1 MTLTLAHWMY
11 ALVTLVVIGTM
22 LLRRGVVL
30 PTLVGT
36 LLVAWIYKGSFIG
49 GLQAIF
55 NANLVA
61 AKELF
66 SIFLIIT
73 FMVALLHSLKDLGSD
88 RRMIEPIQKVMVNGH
103 MAFWVLVGVTFVIS
117 LFFWPTPAVPLIGA
131 LLIPAAVRAGL
142 PAMGAAVAIS
152 LAGQGMALSSDYVM
166 QVAPM
171 LSAKAAGVET
181 ALVAN
186 KAWILSLITGATAIG
201 IAYVSL
207 IKQMRKS
214 NDAHI
219 ENDLKSLATH
229 SSNEEVAAASE
240 VMNAEDQSVLDRW
253 GKLFAVLVPLSMLGV
268 MIVMVLSKNETSGL
282 GSFEGG
288 DGAAF
293 IGGVAA
299 VLLVLASMAFGRAHA
314 LDRIGDHIT
323 DGFVFAFKAM
333 GPVVP
338 IAGFFFL
345 GSGDFSG
352 SILSLG
358 EEAAKPAFLFDIVSA
373 AQTLV
378 PQSAFLTAFGIMI
391 IGIITGLD
399 GSGFSGL
406 PLTGG
411 LSGALA
417 PGVGLD
423 PSTLAAIGQMSSI
436 WTGGGTIIAWSS
448 LVAVAGFAGVSAI
461 DLARKNFLPVIIG
474 LVVSTII
481 ALLIW

>member
-1 MTLTLAHWMY
+1 MTLTAAHWLY
-11 ALVTLVVIGTM
+11 ALVTLVIIVTM
-22 LLRRGVVL
+22 LFRRGVVL

-36 LLVAWIYKGSFIG
+36 LLVASVYKGSFVG

-73 FMVALLHSLKDLGSD
+73 FMVALLHSLKDLGAD
-88 RRMIEPIQKVMVNGH
+88 KRMIAPIQKVMTNGH
-103 MAFWVLVGVTFVIS
+103 VAFWVLAGITYLIS

-131 LLIPAAVRAGL
+131 LLIPAAIRAGL
-142 PAMGAAVAIS
+142 PAMGAAMAIA

-171 LSAKAAGVET
+171 LSAKAAGVDK
-181 ALVAN
+181 ALVADRGM
-186 KAWILSLITGATAIG
+186 ILSLITGGTAIILSYVL
-201 IAYVSL
+201 IA
-207 IKQMRKS
+207 KQMRKA
-214 NDAHI
+214 DDQAI
-219 ENDLKSLATH
+219 ERELGVLGSDQAAL
-229 SSNEEVAAASE
+229 EMAAASE
-240 VMNAEDQSVLDRW
+240 ASGDKTVTRLQKW
-253 GKLFAVLVPLSMLGV
+253 GKLFAVLVPLSMLAI
-268 MIVMVLSKNETSGL
+268 MIYMVQTKFSGRM
-282 GSFEGG
+282 GGFEGG

-299 VLLVLASMAFGRAHA
+299 LLLVLASVAYGRVHA
-314 LDRIGDHIT
+314 LDKIGDHIT
-323 DGFVFAFKAM
+323 EGFVFAFKAM

-338 IAGFFFL
+338 IAAFFFL
-345 GSGDFSG
+345 GSGDFAG

-358 EEAAKPAFLFDIVSA
+358 KDAAVPSFLFDLVKSA
-373 AQTLV
+373 QAVV
-378 PQSAFLTAFGIMI
+378 PSSGFLTAFAILI
-391 IGIITGLD
+391 VGIITGLD

-417 PGVGLD
+417 GSSRVD
-423 PSTLAAIGQMSSI
+423 PATLAAIGQMGAV

-448 LVAVAGFAGVSAI
+448 LVAVAGFAGVSVI
-461 DLARKNFLPVIIG
+461 ELARKNFLPVMAG
-474 LVVSTII
+474 LVLSTVI
-481 ALLIW
+481 ALVIW